1 MVGCSLLP
9 HACAFNIAL
18 LDRRLGNR
26 WQGITLSPTLN
37 TDILGQASATHF
49 AICLFVSPLKSPPYP
64 CRATTRLGDIHE
76 WNWLDSWA
84 PLAKHTL
91 PFYNESVCSMLFKWP
106 RRVWWVGVVLG
117 LGQRDRW
124 PVSRSTRE
132 LLKSWN
138 RKTGLLIQCLDLTIR
153 KLTS

>member
-26 WQGITLSPTLN
+26 WQGITLLPTLN

-64 CRATTRLGDIHE
+64 RRATTRLGDIHE

-91 PFYNESVCSMLFKWP
+91 PFYNESVCSRLFKRP
-106 RRVWWVGVVLG
+106 RRVWWGEHRFGFRTTGQMTNEPNPAWSLQELEYDDRG
-117 LGQRDRW
+117 LYSACGFKQ
-124 PVSRSTRE
+124 
-132 LLKSWN
+132 
-138 RKTGLLIQCLDLTIR
+138 LDN
-153 KLTS
+153 

>member
-1 MVGCSLLP
+1 MVACSLLP

-37 TDILGQASATHF
+37 TDILGQASTTHF
-49 AICLFVSPLKSPPYP
+49 AICLFVSPLKPPPPLYP
-64 CRATTRLGDIHE
+64 RRATTRLGDIHE

-84 PLAKHTL
+84 SLAKHTL
-91 PFYNESVCSMLFKWP
+91 PFYNESVCLRLLECP

-124 PVSRSTRE
+124 PVSQSPRK
-132 LLKSWN
+132 LFKNWN
-138 RKTGLLIQCLDLTIR
+138 RKTGLLIHSLDLNN
-153 KLTS
+153 

>member
-1 MVGCSLLP
+1 MVGSLLP

-18 LDRRLGNR
+18 LDHRLGNR

-37 TDILGQASATHF
+37 TDILGQASATDF

-64 CRATTRLGDIHE
+64 HRATTRLGDIHE

-91 PFYNESVCSMLFKWP
+91 PFYNESVCLRLFKWP
-106 RRVWWVGVVLG
+106 RRVRWVGVVLG
-117 LGQRDRW
+117 LKQWDRW
-124 PVSRSTRE
+124 PMSWSTRE
-132 LLKSWN
+132 LFKSWN
-138 RKTGLLIQCLDLTIR
+138 RKTGLLIRCLDLNN
-153 KLTS
+153 

>member
-1 MVGCSLLP
+1 MGCFLLP

-18 LDRRLGNR
+18 LDHRLGNR

-37 TDILGQASATHF
+37 TDILGQASTTHF
-49 AICLFVSPLKSPPYP
+49 AICLFVSPLKSPHYP
-64 CRATTRLGDIHE
+64 RRATTRLGDIHE

-91 PFYNESVCSMLFKWP
+91 LFCNESVCSRLLKWP
-106 RRVWWVGVVLG
+106 RRVWWEDVALS

-124 PVSRSTRE
+124 PVSQTPCE
-132 LLKSWN
+132 LFKSWN
-138 RKTGLLIQCLDLTIR
+138 RKTGLLIWCLDLNN
-153 KLTS
+153 